1 MLGLTKLYVEIIMM
15 VMSMVFG
22 NAQTE
27 VENTTSIETVSTTED
42 AEALWDL
49 LGPDIVEYTIGNDID
64 FDDTRVE
71 SYTDEDGNIELAIT
85 YYNDGCIAG
94 AQGWVIDPDGKLVD

>member
-27 VENTTSIETVSTTED
+27 VVENPAIEAGYATED
-42 AEALWDL
+42 SDNLWDL
-49 LGPDIVEYTIGNDID
+49 LGSDIVEYTIQNDIE
-64 FDDTRVE
+64 FDDFE
-71 SYTDEDGNIELAIT
+71 INEYLDDDLNIEMAIT
-85 YYNDGCIAG
+85 YYKDGSIVG
-94 AQGWVIDPDGKLVD
+94 AQGWIIDPDGKLVD